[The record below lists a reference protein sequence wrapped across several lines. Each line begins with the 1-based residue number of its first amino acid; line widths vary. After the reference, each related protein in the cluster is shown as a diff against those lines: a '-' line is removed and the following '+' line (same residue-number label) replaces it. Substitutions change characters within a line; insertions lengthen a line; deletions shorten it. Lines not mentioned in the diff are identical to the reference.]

1 MKKFKFFA
9 LAFAAIAFAGCS
21 DDAIEGQ
28 SGSGGLEGE
37 GTPAYLTVT
46 FSANAGS
53 SSRADGEGTNTGDYD
68 GDAEDSGHA
77 NAGTADETKVVTA
90 LIVVVPDDD
99 ETQGTGFAK
108 YYAAN
113 GSESTTDDEMG
124 STENLDAALT
134 VINDQTKTYS
144 TDAPIEIGATEA
156 GIDYKVLVVVNPVQ
170 SLINGYTTGTT
181 NIYTGITNVNT
192 AREIYETITTGNF
205 TSTTNTDPQDYAE
218 AAAELGNSNKGFMMA
233 NKAENIVNVKTS
245 NTPENPAKTTGLE
258 VERVLSKITFRPNM
272 TGTGETAT
280 PNYVYKVE
288 TGIGDQRFNAETKKG
303 VYDTND
309 KGAGN
314 NDESFTPNY
323 SSPNTFNKAY
333 DQRGEDYTV
342 WVLYDADSKFV
353 GVYGEAGTVSGGD
366 NDGLTQFKRLSPKTA
381 DEYAEL
387 EEAEQGDY
395 YVATKTGENYNES
408 SSITLVGEMETVSTS
423 TFYVR
428 LDGYALTN
436 LSKSV
441 NYVRHT
447 IDYGGVVEEPFG
459 TVESKYLWTPGW
471 EERNAVTFDANGDFE
486 NSVTGGTW
494 FYSTLANVAT
504 ESKTLVY
511 NWYEDGQTAPTYF
524 KEFATAAENPGDVSG
539 EGDKQHTDE
548 ENLADIGYLLGY
560 CFENSVEKDQQRH
573 GLTTG
578 ISFVAT
584 VWKDQSCNEELET
597 LYLYAGNQ
605 FTTIRQIVD
614 AYGGNVSDEIKA
626 LANKEGT
633 TAFTKEELDAVGI
646 IRYEGNQCYYYTN
659 RIKHF
664 DNQDNTSMG
673 EMEFAI
679 MRNNI
684 YSLAVTT
691 ISDIGAPFID
701 PTPGT
706 ENETEQ
712 AALQIEAKIVPW
724 IVRYNDIEF

>member
-1 MKKFKFFA
+1 MRKFKFLA
-9 LAFAAIAFAGCS
+9 LVFAAIAFAACS

-28 SGSGGLEGE
+28 SGSGGLAGE

-68 GDAEDSGHA
+68 GDAEDSGHQ

-108 YYAAN
+108 YYAAS
-113 GSESTTDDEMG
+113 GSVSTTDDEMS
-124 STENLDAALT
+124 STPNPDAALT
-134 VINDQTKTYS
+134 TINDATKTYS

-205 TSTTNTDPQDYAE
+205 TSTTNTGVGAYAE
-218 AAAELGNSNKGFMMA
+218 AAAELGNSNNGFMMA

-258 VERVLSKITFRPNM
+258 VERVLSKITFRPS
-272 TGTGETAT
+272 GENDT
-280 PNYVYKVE
+280 YIYKVE
-288 TGIGDQRFNAETKKG
+288 TGIGDQRFNAETKEG

-309 KGAGN
+309 KGAGS
-314 NDESFTPNY
+314 NDESFSPNY
-323 SSPNTFNKAY
+323 STKRTFNKAY

-353 GVYGEAGTVSGGD
+353 GVYGEAGTVSGGE

-387 EEAEQGDY
+387 EEAEQGNY

-471 EERNAVTFDANGDFE
+471 EGKNAVTFDANGDFE
-486 NSVTGGTW
+486 NSVTGDTW
-494 FYSTLANVAT
+494 FYNTLDNVAT
-504 ESKTLVY
+504 ESSSLAY
-511 NWYEDGQTAPTYF
+511 NWSTATYF
-524 KEFATAAENPGDVSG
+524 KKFAVTAENPGDVSG
-539 EGDKQHTDE
+539 AGDEQHTNE

-584 VWKDQSCNEELET
+584 VWSNQGCTTPLET

-614 AYGGNVSDEIKA
+614 AYGGNVSDEIKE